1 MKLFLNKIINNF
13 SLVKRSVNRLN
24 KKFYEEDCWAMITG
38 CTSGIGKSY
47 SEILGNN
54 KFNLILISRNEEKI
68 KNLSNQLLEN
78 NKDIKIIPIVA
89 DFSKNEIYDKENYN
103 NYMKILSEKNINLLI
118 NNVGE
123 TSFGGEF
130 YKHDINKNKN
140 IINVNINSTVFMT
153 QLFINSQIKYS
164 ETNKIKQNKGII
176 NISSYFGTRSV
187 PGVSIYSSTKSFI
200 NNFSASLYY
209 ELKDLNFKCNV
220 LCLNP
225 VFVQTNM
232 VKLKSKIVIKP
243 EELVYSSF
251 LRISNWKV
259 NSYGHYK
266 HTILSWLMNL
276 IPNFIFCRYT
286 HYFYKKQYNN
296 IYMRRKRT
304 KL

>member
-1 MKLFLNKIINNF
+1 MNKFLNKILNNF
-13 SLVKRSVNRLN
+13 SLVKRSINRLN
-24 KKFYEEDCWAMITG
+24 KKYYEEDCWAMITG

-47 SEILGNN
+47 AEILANN

-68 KNLSNQLLEN
+68 KNLSNKLLEN
-78 NKDIKIIPIVA
+78 NNDIKIISIIA
-89 DFSKNEIYDKENYN
+89 DFSKNEIYEKENYN
-103 NYMKILSEKNINLLI
+103 NYLKILSEKNINLLI

-130 YKHDINKNKN
+130 FKHDISKNKN
-140 IINVNINSTVFMT
+140 MINVNISSSVLMT
-153 QLFINSQIKYS
+153 QLFINSQIKYL
-164 ETNKIKQNKGII
+164 ETNKSKQNKAIV
-176 NISSYFGTRSV
+176 NVSSYFGSRPV
-187 PGVSIYSSTKSFI
+187 PGVSIYSSTKSFL
-200 NNFSASLYY
+200 NNFSSSLYY

-225 VFVQTNM
+225 LFVQTNM
-232 VKLKSKIVIKP
+232 VRMKSKMVIKP

-259 NSYGHYK
+259 HSYGHFK

-286 HYFYKKQYNN
+286 HEFYKKQYNS
-296 IYMRRKRT
+296 IYIRRKRN
-304 KL
+304 K